1 MRNRQTLPLQV
12 VHTFTSTGQVALACE
27 DQLEAGHWLW
37 AKITALRGERSR
49 TSLVRTVAAA
59 GGSQPGTTLWR
70 AGKALDWKTQ
80 AGFEDG
86 DRLFRCV
93 HEIGLEG
100 VVAKK
105 LSQRYRPGERLRVRV
120 KNRDYWRH
128 HGRAAAAGPQGPL
141 EAVQDDV
148 GVADLNGDR
157 PYLDA

>member
-1 MRNRQTLPLQV
+1 MPKMRDLRKRVSMRNRQTLSLQV

-86 DRLFRCV
+86 DLRSGSR
-93 HEIGLEG
+93 E
-100 VVAKK
+100 
-105 LSQRYRPGERLRVRV
+105 LSPRSSRSATARASASGSGSRTATTGGTMG
-120 KNRDYWRH
+120 
-128 HGRAAAAGPQGPL
+128 GRQPL
-141 EAVQDDV
+141 
-148 GVADLNGDR
+148 GRKDR
-157 PYLDA
+157 